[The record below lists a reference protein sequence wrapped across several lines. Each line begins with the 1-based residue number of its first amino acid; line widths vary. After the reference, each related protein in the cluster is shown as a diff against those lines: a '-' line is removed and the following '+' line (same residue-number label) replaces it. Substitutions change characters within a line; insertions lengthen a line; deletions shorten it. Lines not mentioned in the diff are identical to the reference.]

1 MSNLSD
7 EAKRELNSM
16 FGLKAV
22 QKFTDDENESI
33 KVNDVAVVA
42 LKLNDEDYILNEE
55 LMNGPY

>member
-16 FGLKAV
+16 FGLKAI

-33 KVNDVAVVA
+33 KVNDVAVVV
-42 LKLNDEDYILNEE
+42 LKTNDKDYIFNAE
-55 LMNGPY
+55 LINAPY